1 MLVISRRENER
12 FLFPNLGIAI
22 QVIKVAGKA
31 AKIGVEAPREI
42 RVLREELVDDSDAN
56 QLPEVFAGLE
66 AAMPNTLKHDFRNRL
81 NPISL
86 GIQVVQQMI
95 EKGRLDEIE
104 PVLGKVVNSLKKLD
118 GELLGDATQPM
129 AAQRL
134 AQVLADTKLDD
145 EKLALVVDDNANERS
160 LMTALLE
167 LSGYSVVVVEDGQ
180 AALDY
185 LEQSFQAPDFVL
197 LDMNMPRKNGAETI
211 SEIRRN
217 PDFKGLKVF
226 AVSGS
231 DQQDMNVPVGP
242 EGVNRWFTKP
252 LDARQLVVEMD
263 RELQSAV

>member
-42 RVLREELVDDSDAN
+42 RVLREELLDNSDAN
-56 QLPEVFAGLE
+56 PLPEVFAGLE
-66 AAMPNTLKHDFRNRL
+66 AALPKNLKHDFRNRL

-86 GIQVVQQMI
+86 GIQVVQQLI
-95 EKGRLDEIE
+95 EKNRVDEIE
-104 PVLGKVVNSLKKLD
+104 PVLNKVVNSLKKLD
-118 GELLGDATQPM
+118 GDLLDDSTQPM
-129 AAQRL
+129 ATQRL

-185 LEQSFQAPDFVL
+185 LEQSFQTPDFVL

-211 SEIRRN
+211 VEIRRN
-217 PDFKGLKVF
+217 PEFKALKVF

-231 DQQDMNVPVGP
+231 DQDEMNVKVGP

-263 RELQSAV
+263 RELQSA

>member
-1 MLVISRRENER
+1 MTPKR
-12 FLFPNLGIAI
+12 
-22 QVIKVAGKA
+22 IK
-31 AKIGVEAPREI
+31 
-42 RVLREELVDDSDAN
+42 
-56 QLPEVFAGLE
+56 LPSVFAGLE
-66 AAMPNTLKHDFRNRL
+66 SSLPKDQKHDFRNRL

-86 GIQVVQQMI
+86 GIQVVQQLI
-95 EKGRLDEIE
+95 EKGRVDEIE
-104 PVLGKVVNSLKKLD
+104 PMLNKVVNSLKKLD
-118 GELLGDATQPM
+118 GDLIDDSTKPM
-129 AAQRL
+129 ASQRL

-217 PDFKGLKVF
+217 PLLKNLRVF

-231 DQQDMNVPVGP
+231 DRDDLNVSIGP

-252 LDARQLVVEMD
+252 LDARQLVEEMN
-263 RELQSAV
+263 RELQAAV